1 MRTCS
6 ETDLGRWGRSAAVLT
21 VLAMVLSIG
30 GCERSTARDAA
41 NAEDEFAALIAE
53 VGPDWEVVE
62 DYIELQREWMK
73 RSMERLTSQE
83 EDPEGAEEEFPDVSR
98 AAAAATA
105 ILEEGGTHEKTIDA
119 AEFLIKQAA
128 MAPGGHEHAHR
139 GAKALLEHA
148 PDYGEWRM
156 VLSRMH
162 AYRSFG
168 EDGTPTSPAAGAFF
182 EELASEAEDPV
193 LRAAGQYYMAAG
205 LMESVN
211 VFELSPED
219 RAARR
224 QSALDAAT
232 GLSVGVEQE
241 ELIGAAFGALPFA
254 EAEADLI
261 NSIRHATVGSTPPE
275 LTGTRLDGLEE
286 ALSDYRGRVV
296 LLDFWATWCKPCVAA
311 LPELRQLVAD
321 LPADRFVLLA
331 ISVDGN
337 LETVTDFMED
347 EPMPF
352 ANWHVGMESEV
363 TRVLDVNAYP
373 TYVLVDEQGEI
384 LARTNGLPD
393 EFLAM
398 VEEAV
403 EPGPAA

>member
-1 MRTCS
+1 MCCGMV
-6 ETDLGRWGRSAAVLT
+6 LGRWCRTAAALA
-21 VLAMVLSIG
+21 VLAMGLSIG
-30 GCERSTARDAA
+30 ACERSTTPDAA
-41 NAEDEFAALIAE
+41 NAEDEFEALIAE
-53 VGPDWEVVE
+53 VGPDWGVIE
-62 DYIELQREWMK
+62 DYTERQREWMK

-83 EDPEGAEEEFPDVSR
+83 EDPEGAEEEFPDASR

-105 ILEEGGTHEKTIDA
+105 ILEVGGTHEKTIDA

-128 MAPGGHEHAHR
+128 MAPGGREHAYR

-148 PDYGEWRM
+148 PDYGEWPM

-162 AYRSFG
+162 AYRSF

-182 EELASEAEDPV
+182 EELASEAVDPV
-193 LRAAGQYYMAAG
+193 LRAALQYYMAAG

-211 VFELSPED
+211 VLQLSAED

-224 QSALDAAT
+224 QSALDAAA
-232 GLSVGVEQE
+232 GLSAGVEE
-241 ELIGAAFGALPFA
+241 EQFIEAAVSARTFA

-275 LTGTRLDGLEE
+275 LTGTRLDGLAE

-296 LLDFWATWCKPCVAA
+296 LLDFWATWCKPCIAA

-331 ISVDGN
+331 ISVDETV
-337 LETVTDFMED
+337 ETVTEFMKD
-347 EPMPF
+347 EPMPW
-352 ANWHVGMESEV
+352 ANWHVAMESEV

-398 VEEAV
+398 IEEAV
-403 EPGPAA
+403 ERGSEA

>member
-6 ETDLGRWGRSAAVLT
+6 ETELGRWGRPAAVLM
-21 VLAMVLSIG
+21 VLVMVLSIG
-30 GCERSTARDAA
+30 GCERSTAPDAST
-41 NAEDEFAALIAE
+41 AEDETAALIAE

-128 MAPGGHEHAHR
+128 MAPGGHEHAYR

-211 VFELSPED
+211 VLQLSPED

-224 QSALDAAT
+224 QSALEAAA
-232 GLSVGVEQE
+232 GLSVGVEE
-241 ELIGAAFGALPFA
+241 EQFIEAAFSARTFA

-275 LTGTRLDGLEE
+275 LTGTRLDGPEE

-296 LLDFWATWCKPCVAA
+296 LLDFWATWCKPCIAA
-311 LPELRQLVAD
+311 LPKLRQLVAD

-331 ISVDGN
+331 ISVDETV
-337 LETVTDFMED
+337 ETVTEFMKD
-347 EPMPF
+347 EPMPW
-352 ANWHVGMESEV
+352 ANWHVAMESEV